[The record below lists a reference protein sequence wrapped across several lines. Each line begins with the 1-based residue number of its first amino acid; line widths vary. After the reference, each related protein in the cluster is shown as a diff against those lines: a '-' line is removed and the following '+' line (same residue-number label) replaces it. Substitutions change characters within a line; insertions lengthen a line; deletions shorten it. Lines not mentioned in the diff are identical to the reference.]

1 MEGEALALLK
11 HIAEEVLGRDKAV
24 LLWKRI
30 DVIGD
35 IAVIKKP
42 MHGEVSIEDLRLVAG
57 ELLKRLPHV
66 RSVWLALGPV
76 GGVYKVR
83 QNLVHLAGE
92 RRTSTVYREHGAVF
106 LVDISKVFITPRLSY
121 EHLRVARLV
130 KPGET
135 VVNMF
140 AGVGIFSIIIA
151 LKSRPSKVYSIDIN
165 PEAHRL
171 MVENIRLN
179 RVERVVEPLL
189 GDSARVVSESLRGV
203 ADRILMPL
211 PDLALDYIKYALEA
225 LGGRGW
231 LHVYLHV
238 DYEKGKGHLRRACE
252 LVKSRVEE
260 RGWRLIKSNARVV
273 RSVGPK
279 LLQVVVDAE
288 VERYG

>member
-1 MEGEALALLK
+1 MALLK
-11 HIAEEVLGRDKAV
+11 QIAEEVLGRDKAV

>member
-11 HIAEEVLGRDKAV
+11 QIAEEVLGRDKAV